1 MRIQDDRVFFR
12 KLQQQELNGAAL
24 YERIAQFTRDDEERE
39 TLLAISSDERKHA
52 ELFAKYSGCVALQP
66 NHFRV
71 TLYSIAARL
80 LGYTFVIKLLEHGE
94 NLGTEAYRAVIDRVP
109 ELDSILNDEE
119 IHEKKLLDILNE
131 ERLRYVG
138 DMVLGMNDA
147 LVELTGAL
155 AGYTLAMQNTHVIA
169 MAGLITG
176 VSATLSMAASVYL
189 SSREAG
195 QKNAVKSSAYTG
207 FAYLLT
213 VALLII
219 PYLLFPPNSYFWP
232 LGIMLLIAI
241 IIIACFNFYI
251 SIAKSRPFFHNF
263 CVMAGISMGVAAISF
278 MVGLMV
284 KNVLG
289 IDL

>member
-1 MRIQDDRVFFR
+1 MESKSNAASLK
-12 KLQQQELNGAAL
+12 KLQQREIDGAAL
-24 YERIAQFTRDDEERE
+24 YREIARLTKNDSERE
-39 TLLAISSDERKHA
+39 TLLAISNDEFKHA
-52 ELFAKYSGCVALQP
+52 AIFEKYTGCKLKPRRFRLF
-66 NHFRV
+66 
-71 TLYSIAARL
+71 LYSLAARI
-80 LGYTFVIKLLEHGE
+80 LGYTFVIKLLEQGE
-94 NLGTEAYRAVIDRVP
+94 DFGIRAYENEVSQFP
-109 ELDSILNDEE
+109 ELKQVLDEEE
-119 IHEKKLLDILNE
+119 IHEQKLLDMLDE

-176 VSATLSMAASVYL
+176 VSATMSMTASGYL

-195 QKNAVKSSAYTG
+195 QKSAVKSSAYTG
-207 FAYLLT
+207 FAYLIT

-219 PYLLFPPNSYFWP
+219 PYLFSPSDGYLWA
-232 LGIMLLIAI
+232 LGFTLLIAVA
-241 IIIACFNFYI
+241 IIACFNFYI
-251 SIAKSRPFFHNF
+251 SIAKSRPFRRSFL
-263 CVMAGISMGVAAISF
+263 VMAGISMGVAAISF
-278 MVGLMV
+278 GVGVMV